1 MVKLKQMAIL
11 MAAMAA
17 GAMAQPALTTIQDT
31 LYRADGT
38 RFNGNLVIQW
48 NSFQAGD
55 LSNIAT
61 AHLTL
66 PIVNGVL
73 SVKLVPTTTASA
85 GAQYQVT
92 YNNKAGMLFTQFWAV
107 PPSTM
112 TLRVRDVLLAN
123 GTVVG
128 GSGSGPGAIT
138 GTPVQIGDITGLANE
153 LAIRPTEGVG
163 FAIGR
168 TAVIN
173 QAGMIEGAA
182 GSAGDCVRVDGTS
195 GSCGGN
201 LLTNFV
207 YADKEIPTGTLDG
220 VNTLFTLQNQPS
232 PTNSLSIYRN
242 GILLSAGSDYS
253 LSGGTVTFFLGSVPQ
268 PGDTLF
274 ASYRFADPSNPL
286 STLASPQVV
295 CSSAG
300 SSTSSATTTSLGTC
314 TLAGGLL
321 HTGDRIDVS
330 FDYTHTGTTTGFT
343 PSVTWGAT
351 TALSRTAVAAETGV
365 SGRLSFSIGTAAQS
379 LNSQSWGNTLAF
391 ATTVGGA
398 AENST
403 INLTIAFKAAMSAS
417 TSDTVVLS
425 NFTVTRYPAQA
436 NP

>member
-1 MVKLKQMAIL
+1 MVRLKQVAIL
-11 MAAMAA
+11 MAALAA
-17 GAMAQPALTTIQDT
+17 GAVAQPALTTIQDV

-38 RFNGNLVIQW
+38 RFNGTLVIQW

-61 AHLTL
+61 ANLTL

-73 SVKLVPTTTASA
+73 KVKLVPTTTASA

-107 PPSTM
+107 PPSTT
-112 TLRVRDVLLAN
+112 TLRVRDVLLAA

-128 GSGSGPGAIT
+128 GGSGPGAIT
-138 GTPVQIGDITGLANE
+138 GAPLQIGDITSLANE
-153 LAIRPTEGVG
+153 SAIRPTEGVG

-201 LLTNFV
+201 LLTNFL

-220 VNTLFTLQNQPS
+220 VNTVFTLQNQPS
-232 PTNSLSIYRN
+232 PASSLSIYRN
-242 GILLSAGSDYS
+242 GILLSAAGDYS
-253 LSGGTVTFFLGSVPQ
+253 ISGSTITFFLGSIPQ
-268 PGDTLF
+268 PGDSLF
-274 ASYRFADPSNPL
+274 ANYRFADPSNPL

-300 SSTSSATTTSLGTC
+300 ASTSSVTTTSLGTC
-314 TLAGGLL
+314 TL
-321 HTGDRIDVS
+321 
-330 FDYTHTGTTTGFT
+330 
-343 PSVTWGAT
+343 PGAFCIRA
-351 TALSRTAVAAETGV
+351 TAS
-365 SGRLSFSIGTAAQS
+365 
-379 LNSQSWGNTLAF
+379 
-391 ATTVGGA
+391 
-398 AENST
+398 
-403 INLTIAFKAAMSAS
+403 M
-417 TSDTVVLS
+417 
-425 NFTVTRYPAQA
+425 
-436 NP
+436 

>member
-1 MVKLKQMAIL
+1 MSFKRVAIL
-11 MAAMAA
+11 MAAVAA

-61 AHLTL
+61 ANLTL

-73 SVKLVPTTTASA
+73 KVKLVPTTTASA

-112 TLRVRDVLLAN
+112 TLRVRDVLLST

-128 GSGSGPGAIT
+128 GGTGPGSVT
-138 GTPVQIGDITGLANE
+138 GAPAQIGDITGLANA
-153 LAIRPTEGVG
+153 LAIRPTEGAG

-207 YADKEIPTGTLDG
+207 YSDKETLTGTLDG
-220 VNTLFTLQNQPS
+220 LNTLFTLQNQPS
-232 PTNSLSIYRN
+232 PVNSLSIYRN
-242 GILLSAGSDYS
+242 GILLSAGTDYS
-253 LSGGTVTFFLGSVPQ
+253 LAGSTITFFLGSIPQ
-268 PGDTLF
+268 PGDTLS
-274 ASYRFADPSNPL
+274 ASYRYSDPSNPL

-300 SSTSSATTTSLGTC
+300 SPTSAITATSLGTC

-330 FDYTHTGTTTGFT
+330 FDYTHTGTATGFT
-343 PSVTWGAT
+343 PSITWGAT
-351 TALSRTAVAAETGV
+351 SALSRNAVATETGV
-365 SGRLSFSIGTAAQS
+365 SGRLSFSIGTATQS
-379 LNSQSWGNTLAF
+379 FGTQSWGNTLAF

-398 AENST
+398 TENST
-403 INLTIAFKAAMSAS
+403 VNLTIAFKAAMAAT